1 VLAIVATHHHPD
13 HVGGAEFLAREL
25 GVPLWAHPRARS
37 FGVTVDRD
45 LVDGDRLTLAGPAP
59 EEWTVLHTPG
69 HASDHVCLF
78 EPTTRTLVVGDM
90 VASVGTILVAPG
102 DGDMAEYLRQLERLL
117 KLDAKLALPAHGDPI
132 LDPPKLLRA
141 YLVHRAMREAWIERS
156 VVQHPDS
163 TLEAL
168 VKIAYADTPV
178 EVHPIAQLSLAAHL
192 EKLVAEGRVSMI
204 DGRFRSTEG

>member
-1 VLAIVATHHHPD
+1 
-13 HVGGAEFLAREL
+13 
-25 GVPLWAHPRARS
+25 
-37 FGVTVDRD
+37 
-45 LVDGDRLTLAGPAP
+45 
-59 EEWTVLHTPG
+59 
-69 HASDHVCLF
+69 
-78 EPTTRTLVVGDM
+78 
-90 VASVGTILVAPG
+90 
-102 DGDMAEYLRQLERLL
+102 
-117 KLDAKLALPAHGDPI
+117 
-132 LDPPKLLRA
+132 
-141 YLVHRAMREAWIERS
+141 MREAWIERS

>member
-1 VLAIVATHHHPD
+1 
-13 HVGGAEFLAREL
+13 
-25 GVPLWAHPRARS
+25 
-37 FGVTVDRD
+37 VDRD